1 MATRLYLIRH
11 GNTQDE
17 ETTKVYKGRLDIPL
31 SAKGV
36 ARMEKAASFLSSVKV
51 SRIVTSTLSRSVE
64 SGSIVARALGLEIE
78 EEHAFDEVAFGVWE
92 GLSFS
97 EIKQQYPTEL
107 ERWMEDPGANPPPQG
122 ESFAFA
128 RKRSMARL
136 KKILGENAGQT
147 VAVVAHAGIIRI
159 MLFALLGFPLRKLF
173 RFGQDYGCINI
184 VDIYED
190 GNTTLNLLNFTEY

>member
-36 ARMEKAASFLSSVKV
+36 ARMEKAASFLSGVKV

-128 RKRSMARL
+128 RKRSMTRL

-147 VAVVAHAGIIRI
+147 IAIVAHAGIIRI

>member
-1 MATRLYLIRH
+1 MAARLYLIRH

-36 ARMEKAASFLSSVKV
+36 VRMEKAASFLSGVKV

-78 EEHAFDEVAFGVWE
+78 EEHAFDEIAFGVWE

-97 EIKQQYPTEL
+97 EIKQQYPKEL

-128 RKRSMARL
+128 RKRSMTRL

-147 VAVVAHAGIIRI
+147 IAIVAHAGIIRI
-159 MLFALLGFPLRKLF
+159 MLFSLLGFPLRKLF